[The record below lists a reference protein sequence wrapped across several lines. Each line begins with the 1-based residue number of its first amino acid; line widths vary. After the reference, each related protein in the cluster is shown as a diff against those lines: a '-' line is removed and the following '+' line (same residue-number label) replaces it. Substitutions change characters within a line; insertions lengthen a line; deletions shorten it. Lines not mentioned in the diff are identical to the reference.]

1 MVAKRPLVQDQ
12 GDIRELRDTDTLVGA
27 GGVTGVPFYL
37 PAGTTFLVPQYQQV
51 LFNEPIELA
60 ANALL
65 DLEGILA
72 EVT

>member
-12 GDIRELRDTDTLVGA
+12 GDIRELRDSDTLVGA
-27 GGVTGVPFYL
+27 GSTGVPFYL
-37 PAGTTFLVPQYQQV
+37 PTGTTFLVPQYQQV